1 MSGLPIDEVLPRV
14 LASLAEH
21 PSLVLEAPTGAG
33 KTTGVPPALLD
44 AGMGPVIVLEPR
56 RLAARAAARWMAA
69 TRGGAV
75 GGEVGY
81 QVRFDRK
88 ASRDTRL
95 LVVTEGVLLRFLQDD
110 PFLEGYGAVVL
121 DEFHE
126 RSLEAD
132 LALALVRRVQQEA
145 RPDLKLV
152 VMSATLEGDA
162 VARSLGG
169 CPVVRSEGRAYS
181 VDLRYLPAEREERE
195 EAHVARGVRSALDAV
210 DGDVLVFLAG
220 TGEIRRAEERLAGL
234 KDVERKRRP
243 FWLVAIMGAS
253 GASRGI

>member
-1 MSGLPIDEVLPRV
+1 MSGLPIDEVLPEV

-21 PSLVLEAPTGAG
+21 PALVLEAPTGAG

-44 AGMGPVIVLEPR
+44 AGMGPVVVLEPR
-56 RLAARAAARWMAA
+56 RLAARAAARWMASV
-69 TRGGAV
+69 RGGAV
-75 GGEVGY
+75 GEEVGY

-88 ASRDTRL
+88 ASRATRL

-110 PFLEGYGAVVL
+110 PFLEGYGTVVL

-152 VMSATLEGDA
+152 VMSATLGGRSVA
-162 VARSLGG
+162 VQSCAARA
-169 CPVVRSEGRAYS
+169 VRTRSTCATCRRSGTSGRRHTSRGACAPRS
-181 VDLRYLPAEREERE
+181 TQWRETCSPFSR
-195 EAHVARGVRSALDAV
+195 APVRSAAP
-210 DGDVLVFLAG
+210 
-220 TGEIRRAEERLAGL
+220 RRRSPA
-234 KDVERKRRP
+234 
-243 FWLVAIMGAS
+243 
-253 GASRGI
+253 